1 MGLGWHSPAGGGGGG
16 SGATDPALLAVLETI
31 ATELGLM
38 RVAVEAIA
46 AGSTPPPSPELPS
59 CIVVNEA
66 GEYLVDETGAYIVYE
81 CPDEVTECLV
91 VDENGQ
97 QLVAESGALVTFTCP
112 PTECAITLE
121 DGSYLVTENGEYV
134 TLACSLA
141 IASESGDLIVDEL
154 GNQLMTEVG

>member
-1 MGLGWHSPAGGGGGG
+1 MGLGWHSPVGGGG
-16 SGATDPALLAVLETI
+16 SSTTDPALLAVLETI
-31 ATELGLM
+31 ASELGLM

-46 AGSTPPPSPELPS
+46 GGSTPPELPS

-91 VDENGQ
+91 LDESGQ
-97 QLVAESGALVTFTCP
+97 QLVAESGALITFTCP

-141 IASESGDLIVDEL
+141 IASEGGSLIVDEL